1 VKLTQIVHQTFL
13 VVPFGDGVVRI
24 HTALTHPQLLSPSL
38 TLQHQ
43 EHLMSLRPSIQNLLA
58 LGPAVQTL
66 IAPYP
71 GPLAA
76 QSGATVALDQA
87 TATKITLKNVN
98 LELKLNER
106 FCIKIQL

>member
-1 VKLTQIVHQTFL
+1 MQIVHQNIL
-13 VVPFGDGVVRI
+13 VVPFGDGVERI
-24 HTALTHPQLLSPSL
+24 HTALTHLQLLSPSL

-43 EHLMSLRPSIQNLLA
+43 EHLMSLQPSIQNLLA

-87 TATKITLKNVN
+87 TATKINLKNVN

>member
-1 VKLTQIVHQTFL
+1 
-13 VVPFGDGVVRI
+13 
-24 HTALTHPQLLSPSL
+24 
-38 TLQHQ
+38 
-43 EHLMSLRPSIQNLLA
+43 MSLQPSIQNLLA

-87 TATKITLKNVN
+87 TATKMNLNVN